1 MHFIMGKDPGR
12 EGGICVLDPN
22 SEIFFTSTIPYKDS
36 QVDHVEYAQILKEI
50 NLQCNQACD
59 TGNARITCY
68 IEKIYTRP
76 EDAGSESYIKSLENV
91 ASSVSRALDNYAGA
105 TVNFDECMATTNELL
120 KVARRYYATRD
131 RRDGRV
137 GVLNYAKSAGMLFM
151 GAMLGWEIIEVH
163 PRTWGELIKKGHPG
177 LLDSKEKSKWAV
189 TRFDESLL
197 LKGSPLWHSSR
208 ARKVH
213 MGILEA
219 YLISKYGRIDQGL
232 DILEGTDAP

>member
-1 MHFIMGKDPGR
+1 MHFIGGQDPGR
-12 EGGICVLDPN
+12 EGGICILDPN
-22 SEIFFTSTIPYKDS
+22 SEIFFTSTLPYKDS
-36 QVDHVEYAQILKEI
+36 QIDHVRYAQILQEI
-50 NLQCNQACD
+50 NLQCSQASD
-59 TGNARITCY
+59 TGDTRITMY

-76 EDAGSESYIKSLENV
+76 EDAGSEAYIKSLENL
-91 ASSVSRALDNYAGA
+91 AASVSRGLTNYAGA
-105 TVNFDECMATTNELL
+105 TVNFEEAMADTTKALEE
-120 KVARRYYATRD
+120 ARKLYHARD

-163 PRTWGELIKKGHPG
+163 PRTWGELLKKGHPG

-197 LKGSPLWHSSR
+197 MKGSPLWHSTR

-213 MGILEA
+213 MGLLEA
-219 YLISKYGRIDQGL
+219 YLIAKYGRIDQGL
-232 DILEGTDAP
+232 DILEGMDAS